1 MPMANRTVARRNLD
15 RRFESLRHL
24 ANEPRPHK
32 GWIRAIRD
40 ALGMSSAELGGRLGI
55 SQQTVAEFERNE
67 RQGTIQLETL
77 RRVAD
82 ALECEVAYFLIPR
95 QGLEEMVQERAIEK
109 AGTYLADVS
118 HHSRL
123 EDQQL
128 EDTRELQQIRD
139 LAAQFVDRRGLWSE
153 RSDETG

>member
-1 MPMANRTVARRNLD
+1 MADRTIARRSLD
-15 RRFESLRHL
+15 RRLEPLRHL
-24 ANEPRPHK
+24 AKEPRPHR

-40 ALGMSSAELGGRLGI
+40 ALGMSSTELGGRLGI
-55 SQQTVAEFERNE
+55 SQQTIAEFERNE

-82 ALECEVAYFLIPR
+82 ALECDMAYFLVPR
-95 QGLEEMVQERAIEK
+95 QGLEGMVHERAAEK
-109 AGTYLADVS
+109 ARSYLSDVS

-128 EDTRELQQIRD
+128 EDTRELQQIQD

-153 RSDETG
+153 SSDTTG

>member
-1 MPMANRTVARRNLD
+1 MADRTIARRNLD
-15 RRFESLRHL
+15 RRLEPLRLL
-24 ANEPRPHK
+24 AKEPLPHK

-40 ALGMSSAELGGRLGI
+40 ALGMSSTELGGRLGV
-55 SQQTVAEFERNE
+55 SQQTIAEFERNE

-82 ALECEVAYFLIPR
+82 GLECDVAYFLVPR
-95 QGLEEMVQERAIEK
+95 RGLERMVNERATEK
-109 AGTYLADVS
+109 ARSHLSDVS

-128 EDTRELQQIRD
+128 EDTRELQQMQD

-153 RSDETG
+153 HSDKTG